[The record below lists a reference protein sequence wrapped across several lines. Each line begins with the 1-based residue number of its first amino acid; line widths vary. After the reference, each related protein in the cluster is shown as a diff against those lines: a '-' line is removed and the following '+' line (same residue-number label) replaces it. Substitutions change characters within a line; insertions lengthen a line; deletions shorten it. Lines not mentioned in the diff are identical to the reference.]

1 MQVKALMD
9 CFINNGYRREGE
21 IFDCG
26 SKFIPE
32 LMEPLEAVPQDEDS
46 AFEAPKLRKR
56 GRAATEVSE

>member
-32 LMEPLEAVPQDEDS
+32 ASQAWKGCDRSVGMI
-46 AFEAPKLRKR
+46 
-56 GRAATEVSE
+56 RA